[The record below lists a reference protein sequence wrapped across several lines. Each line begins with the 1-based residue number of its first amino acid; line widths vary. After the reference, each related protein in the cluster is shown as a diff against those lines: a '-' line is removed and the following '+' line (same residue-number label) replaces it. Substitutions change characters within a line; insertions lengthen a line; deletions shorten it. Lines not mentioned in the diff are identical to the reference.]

1 MLTPRKILVF
11 HTAFIGDIILTL
23 PLVQVL
29 RDRFPDAHIT
39 FVAIPSVSGI
49 LENHP
54 AISEVIVYD
63 KRGSS
68 AGLGGIL
75 SIADR
80 LRSEKFDVALIP
92 HRSIRSAA
100 IGFLARIP
108 MRIGFSTSA
117 GRILFTDKVPYEKG
131 NHEITRNLSLLKP
144 LGIQAG
150 DDVLPSLY
158 PGKGDRD
165 KVDEI
170 LRKHVLSGSAVK
182 QNGIVAVAPGSIWN
196 TKRWL
201 KENFIRLG
209 KLLIDKGFSIVLVGG
224 KEDERL
230 CREIEQSIGNRRVL
244 NAAGRL
250 TPLQSAELIRRCN
263 VAVSN
268 DSAPMHM
275 ALAVRTPVVAI
286 FGATVPQFGFA
297 PRGEYDEVVE
307 TLGLPC
313 RPCSI
318 HGGERCP
325 INTFV
330 CMTNIT
336 PEYVFD
342 KVRSIISRVSVEA

>member
-1 MLTPRKILVF
+1 MGTPGKILVF
-11 HTAFIGDIILTL
+11 HTAFIGDIILAL

-29 RDRFPDAHIT
+29 RNRFSDAYIA

-54 AISEVIVYD
+54 GISEVIVYD
-63 KRGSS
+63 KRGTN

-75 SIADR
+75 RMVDR

-92 HRSIRSAA
+92 HRSIRSAG

-108 MRIGFSTSA
+108 VRIGFSTSA
-117 GRILFTDKVPYEKG
+117 GRILLTDKVPYQKE

-144 LGIQAG
+144 LGIQAD

-158 PGKGDRD
+158 PGEADRD
-165 KVDEI
+165 IVHEL
-170 LRKHVLSGSAVK
+170 LRKHLVSRSAVK
-182 QNGIVAVAPGSIWN
+182 QNGIVAIAPGSIWN

-201 KENFIRLG
+201 KEHFIRLG
-209 KLLIDKGFSIVLVGG
+209 KLLTDKGFSIVLVGG
-224 KEDERL
+224 KEDDKL
-230 CREIEQSIGNRRVL
+230 CREIDQLIGNRRVL

-263 VAVSN
+263 VVVSN

-275 ALAVRTPVVAI
+275 AQAVRTPVVAI

-297 PRGEYDEVVE
+297 PRGEYDQVVE

-325 INTFV
+325 ITTFV

-336 PEYVFD
+336 PESVFER
-342 KVRSIISRVSVEA
+342 VRSIISRISVEA